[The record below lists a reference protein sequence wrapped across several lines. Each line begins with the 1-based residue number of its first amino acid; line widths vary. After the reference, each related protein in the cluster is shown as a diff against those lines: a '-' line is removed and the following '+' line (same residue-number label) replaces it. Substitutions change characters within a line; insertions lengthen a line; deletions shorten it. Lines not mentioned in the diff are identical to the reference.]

1 MKILEIGQAFP
12 PQPGASDV
20 RLCFRFDDEAA
31 DGADVVVPAATR
43 PVVAHFGQHV
53 LNRALAQTILRER
66 PDAVYIRGLY
76 GCTLDLPRVAGFLA
90 LPVCLE
96 VQRLPEPATL
106 DRRTAIALPSALAA
120 VDVLVSDARQGD
132 VLPAGQMPLQVG
144 SREEGIARLMQRRAD
159 SGGVPAR
166 DYALYEFCL
175 RDHPLLVEMQRQYL
189 PHFRGCASVLD
200 LGCGAGIFLEML
212 EEAGVAATGVERSP
226 VIGAYARGM
235 GLAVE
240 TADAL
245 DFLRS
250 DRRGFDGIY
259 CSHFVEHLPFDA
271 VRELMSRMADAL
283 NPGGVLLLVFPDPES
298 IRSQLLGFWRDPEH
312 VRFYHPEL
320 IELLGVSAGL
330 VCEWKSSDDQ
340 PHEVGP
346 FPGHA
351 GSAAPASSFPRSL
364 PEPARGAPPPWW
376 WRALGKVGVG
386 PLSPSRRMGAE
397 LAAARHQ
404 LAALADGYRQQ
415 GQALDALRVR
425 VDDLWRVNQTW
436 AWQDNAA
443 LRFRKPVPR

>member
-1 MKILEIGQAFP
+1 MKILDIGTAYP
-12 PQPGASDV
+12 PRPSKSDL
-20 RLCFRFDDEAA
+20 RLRFRFDDEAA
-31 DGADVVVPAATR
+31 DEADIVVPAATR
-43 PVVAHFGQHV
+43 HVVARFDQHV
-53 LNRALAQTILRER
+53 LNRALAQAILRER

-76 GCTLDLPRVAGFLA
+76 GCTLDLPRVARFLT

-96 VQRLPEPATL
+96 AQQLPEPAAL
-106 DRRTAIALPSALAA
+106 DPRTAIALSSALAA
-120 VDVLVSDARQGD
+120 VDVLVTDASQDSG
-132 VLPAGQMPLQVG
+132 LPAGAMPIQAG
-144 SREEGIARLMQRRAD
+144 SREEGVARLMQRRAD
-159 SGGVPAR
+159 PGAVAAR

-189 PHFRGCASVLD
+189 PHFHGCTNVLD

-212 EEAGVAATGVERSP
+212 ADAGIAATGVERSP

-235 GLAVE
+235 GLTVE
-240 TADAL
+240 SADAL

-271 VRELMSRMADAL
+271 VRELMSRMVDAL

-330 VCEWKSSDDQ
+330 VCEWKSCDDQ
-340 PHEVGP
+340 PHQVGP
-346 FPGHA
+346 FPSHV
-351 GSAAPASSFPRSL
+351 GSAAPVFSFPRL
-364 PEPARGAPPPWW
+364 IPEPKRGAPPQWW
-376 WRALGKVGVG
+376 WRALGKLGFG
-386 PLSPSRRMGAE
+386 PQSPSRRMRAE
-397 LAAARHQ
+397 LAAVRGQ

-415 GQALDALRVR
+415 GQALDALDAR
-425 VDDLWRVNQTW
+425 VDDLWKVNQTW

-443 LRFRKPVPR
+443 LRFRKPLSE